1 MVHSERIVVVGGNA
15 AGLSAASYVKRKRPE
30 IEALIFS
37 EISSRLI
44 WLLRTA
50 YYIEGLVKDPLEL
63 IAVPI
68 NALKGKKG
76 TRCKSIARSYRYG
89 YRYLL
94 LSNFFITPY
103 KEVTMW

>member
-68 NALKGKKG
+68 NALREKRGLDVRVLHEVIG
-76 TRCKSIARSYRYG
+76 MDTDIFSY
-89 YRYLL
+89 
-94 LSNFFITPY
+94 ITSL
-103 KEVTMW
+103 

>member
-30 IEALIFS
+30 IEALIFEKS
-37 EISSRLI
+37 PHASYGSCGLP
-44 WLLRTA
+44 

-68 NALKGKKG
+68 NALREKRGLDVRVLHEVIG
-76 TRCKSIARSYRYG
+76 MDTDIFSY
-89 YRYLL
+89 
-94 LSNFFITPY
+94 ITSL
-103 KEVTMW
+103 